1 MFDKLKREGLIETF
15 YWSKYTTV
23 DPVIRT
29 KHLISK
35 DLSLLI
41 KYAYLSFYVNLRFL
55 IKRLSEWDVF
65 LIKKILKEAPKT
77 FLRTVLTAF
86 NKRFRR

>member
-1 MFDKLKREGLIETF
+1 MKREGLVETF
-15 YWSKYTTV
+15 DGSKYTTV

-41 KYAYLSFYVNLRFL
+41 KYSYLSFYVDSRFL
-55 IKRLSEWDVF
+55 IKRLSEWHVF

-77 FLRTVLTAF
+77 FLRAVLTAF